1 MAEIENNETTNANGK
16 NSDLFEQLSADETLE
31 ITIRKE
37 TNEVILRNPKDNR
50 IVKLKAN
57 FEEAI
62 EEELKYD
69 DEDEIPPLTPE
80 EFEDGVRRI
89 YALGLTFSVDLF
101 PTLLARDEASS
112 ELIDS
117 DEFDSIRNKYPMLPR
132 EVGFVAHNTLTGR
145 NDGSELLGGDENFE
159 KKSQV
164 VKELVLTE
172 DYKAEFFFAHALK
185 VPYFE
190 SIDWEVVL
198 KTREKGVVDI
208 ISVPYALLLLTFH
221 NTNPKMGDIDKH
233 QNVTVA
239 VNQDLVDKLL
249 ATLTEVRTALDES
262 NKVAKLLSAN
272 KDKTV

>member
-1 MAEIENNETTNANGK
+1 MAEIVNSETANE
-16 NSDLFEQLSADETLE
+16 SDNKSELFEQLSSDETLE
-31 ITIRKE
+31 ITIKKA

-62 EEELKYD
+62 EEEFE

-80 EFEDGVRRI
+80 EFEDGLRRI
-89 YALGLTFSVDLF
+89 DALGITFSVDLF
-101 PTLLARDEASS
+101 PSLVAKDESS
-112 ELIDS
+112 SDLIDS
-117 DEFDSIRNKYPMLPR
+117 EEFESIRNQYPTLPR

-145 NDGSELLGGDENFE
+145 KDGLDLLGGTESFE
-159 KKSQV
+159 KKSQL

-172 DYKAEFFFAHALK
+172 EYQTEFFFAHALK

-198 KTREKGVVDI
+198 KTRERGVEGA
-208 ISVPYALLLLTFH
+208 ISIPYALLLLTFH
-221 NTNPKMGDIDKH
+221 NTNPKLGEIDKH

-239 VNQDLVDKLL
+239 VNRDLIDKIL
-249 ATLTEVRTALDES
+249 ATLTEVRTALEES
-262 NKVAKLLSAN
+262 YKLRNILSEQN
-272 KDKTV
+272 LLKE